1 MNLLF
6 LLASLLVA
14 MLILLGFY
22 LRFKVHS
29 RKIII
34 TTSIMTVGY
43 VCVSFFYYYVVAS
56 ISIVGIIGSL
66 LLIPVA
72 PFILFFETL
81 SLLFTRSDSIALMY
95 EPTIYEFLF
104 HTGIYTI
111 SISMLSWLVD
121 KAFQQSKSIGI
132 ALLIG
137 VCVVGVTAF
146 FTFAMISMGGM

>member
-1 MNLLF
+1 
-6 LLASLLVA
+6 
-14 MLILLGFY
+14 
-22 LRFKVHS
+22 
-29 RKIII
+29 
-34 TTSIMTVGY
+34 
-43 VCVSFFYYYVVAS
+43 
-56 ISIVGIIGSL
+56 
-66 LLIPVA
+66 
-72 PFILFFETL
+72 
-81 SLLFTRSDSIALMY
+81 MY

>member
-22 LRFKVHS
+22 SRLKVHS

-34 TTSIMTVGY
+34 TTSIMTVVY
-43 VCVSFFYYYVVAS
+43 VCVSFFSYYVGS
-56 ISIVGIIGSL
+56 TPIGIIEIIVPL
-66 LLIPVA
+66 LLLPVA
-72 PFILFFETL
+72 PFMLFFETL

-111 SISMLSWLVD
+111 SVSMLSWLAD

-137 VCVVGVTAF
+137 VCVVGVNAF
-146 FTFAMISMGGM
+146 FAIAMFSM